1 MIPRV
6 LINSSNS
13 GDNKMN
19 KNIEREVKKTKV
31 ILKENRIREGRGFFK
46 NTLLK
51 NAALIKEI
59 RLNELKKI
67 LSI

>member
-1 MIPRV
+1 
-6 LINSSNS
+6 
-13 GDNKMN
+13 MN